1 VEALK
6 APLIALGSVAAIACQ
21 AGGYGFSEWFAGPGL
36 RARCHADQ
44 DGPDRDVWRGGEI
57 MWPAQPM
64 LSKKVGV
71 MGAMTDKLVTSGI
84 DLRDARGVMAPRQP
98 RQVSTLA
105 ASASTRSC
113 RLLWRRDGRSKAPLV
128 DFARSCNRGWQPIG
142 SPPPHGV

>member
-57 MWPAQPM
+57 MWPGTTHAIEESWRYGSDDRQARHIRDRSEGCSWGYGSQATKASVDTRCIGVYKELPPIVEARRAQ
-64 LSKKVGV
+64 
-71 MGAMTDKLVTSGI
+71 
-84 DLRDARGVMAPRQP
+84 
-98 RQVSTLA
+98 
-105 ASASTRSC
+105 
-113 RLLWRRDGRSKAPLV
+113 
-128 DFARSCNRGWQPIG
+128 
-142 SPPPHGV
+142 